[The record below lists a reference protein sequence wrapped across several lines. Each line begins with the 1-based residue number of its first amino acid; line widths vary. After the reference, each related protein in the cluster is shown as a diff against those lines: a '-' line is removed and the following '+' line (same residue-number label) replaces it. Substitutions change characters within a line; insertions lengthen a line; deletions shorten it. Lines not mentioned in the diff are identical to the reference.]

1 MARDKNDRSSTR
13 QNTKINQG
21 LASLRRQMT
30 GIYKDTY
37 STNPTVK
44 ADLERISTDIED
56 RINSALVRN
65 NASDV
70 ASISRLYA
78 AAKLKNTGD
87 GKMAD
92 SIEGFFTD
100 PIMTQQ
106 LTDSYLQNKWIR
118 ELDEEID
125 VVCKYMPK
133 LMECVNCIKDSILT
147 ADNFEKDYLTFTTK
161 DLSTSDLPA
170 FNTKI
175 DTINKKYKID
185 DRTDKWVLHTVKYG
199 EQFVYR
205 VPYKKALAILLN
217 NKSKYPTGYREST
230 EVSLLES
237 GNIPKSMQ
245 HDSNVSGMIPDIMKE
260 SKGIGKDLNIKL
272 EICRDSVL
280 SSAVN
285 ESSKMRKAIS
295 IAEQVSVQEAYKYLD
310 EAAQLEANASQ
321 NGGIFKMPKSK
332 NKKEETS
339 QDGLIDPNNEIK
351 PDSLKVTGCLL
362 KDLKRENVLLLY
374 MDNICLGYYYLEF
387 LSEEQES
394 NITTSI
400 FTSNAF
406 KTNPS
411 YATGSKVQDMH
422 NQHKSVDNLLRY
434 LSYAIAS
441 NLDEKFINSNTD
453 LKESIYAILKYNEVL
468 NSASLDRIRVTYI
481 SPEDMQHFMLE
492 EDPDTHRGISR
503 LLYALIPA
511 KLWVCLTLA
520 DTIAMLTRGQD
531 HRVYYVRQ
539 NVEQNIAA
547 TLINVI
553 NQIKKQ
559 NFNIM
564 QIESMNSILG
574 IIGKYNDFVIPVGP
588 SGDYPVQMEVMQGQD
603 INPQSE
609 FLEKLEEITI
619 NATGFPL
626 EYINARNTVD
636 FASQLT
642 MTNTKVMRM
651 VFKYQAKIEKSIGE
665 IMTVIYNN
673 EYEINDKKE
682 DNKWIIIKCVL
693 PAPIT
698 LSVNNLNQLME
709 IVNQQAEQFSL
720 IEYPDENDENI
731 TIKRNIYKQKYMK
744 YKLGTYLK
752 QNELS
757 VIKAQSDFEYELEYK
772 KVNNSSDNSGY

>member
-1 MARDKNDRSSTR
+1 MATKKNDNKSSLR
-13 QNTKINQG
+13 QNMKLNQG
-21 LASLRRQMT
+21 LFSLRKQMS
-30 GIYKDTY
+30 GLYRDTY
-37 STNPTVK
+37 STNPEVR

-56 RINSALVRN
+56 RINNALVRSN
-65 NASDV
+65 STDV
-70 ASISRLYA
+70 ADISRLYS
-78 AAKLKNTGD
+78 AAKLKTTMD
-87 GKMAD
+87 GKMASSVED
-92 SIEGFFTD
+92 FFND

-106 LTDSYLQNKWIR
+106 LTDSYMQNKWIE
-118 ELDEEID
+118 ELDNEID

-147 ADNFEKDYLTFTTK
+147 ADNFEKEYLTFTTN
-161 DLSTSDLPA
+161 DLASADLPA

-175 DTINKKYKID
+175 ETINRKYKLG
-185 DRTDKWVLHTVKYG
+185 DRVDKWVLHVVKYG

-205 VPYKKALAILLN
+205 VPYKKALALLLN
-217 NKSKYPTGYREST
+217 NRSKYPTSYKEST
-230 EVSLLES
+230 EVSLIES
-237 GNIPKSMQ
+237 GKIPKSMMR
-245 HDSNVSGMIPDIMKE
+245 DSYVNDNLQVLNKE
-260 SKGIGKDLNIKL
+260 ADGYNIKL
-272 EICRDSVL
+272 EICSGSVL
-280 SSAVN
+280 TSAVN
-285 ESSKMRKAIS
+285 ESSKMRKALA
-295 IAEQVSVQEAYKYLD
+295 IAESSSVQEAYKFLD
-310 EAAQLEANASQ
+310 ESATNEELQAS
-321 NGGIFKMPKSK
+321 IFKIPKN
-332 NKKEETS
+332 NKKENIS
-339 QDGLIDPNNEIK
+339 QDGLVNPDEVIQ
-351 PDSLKVTGCLL
+351 PDSLKVTGCLV
-362 KDLKRENVLLLY
+362 KDLKHENVILLY
-374 MDNICLGYYYLEF
+374 MDNICLGYYYIEF
-387 LSEEQES
+387 LSKEEEAS
-394 NITTSI
+394 MTSSI
-400 FTSNAF
+400 FTNNAF

-411 YATGSKVQDMH
+411 YATGARVQDMQ
-422 NQHKSVDNLLRY
+422 NQVKSVDNLLKY
-434 LSYAIAS
+434 LSYAIAN
-441 NLDEKFINSNTD
+441 NLDEKFINNNTD
-453 LKESIYAILKYNEVL
+453 LKESIYAVLKHNEIL

-481 SPEDMQHFMLE
+481 APEDMEHLLLE

-503 LLYALIPA
+503 LQYALIPA

-531 HRVYYVRQ
+531 HRVYYVKQ

-564 QIESMNSILG
+564 QVESMNSILG

-603 INPQSE
+603 INPQTD
-609 FLEKLEEITI
+609 FLEKLEEVTI

-651 VFKYQAKIEKSIGE
+651 VFKYQSKTEKSLGN

-682 DNKWIIIKCVL
+682 DNKWIIVKCIL
-693 PAPIT
+693 PSPIT
-698 LSVNNLNQLME
+698 LSINNLNQLME

-720 IEYPDENDENI
+720 LEYPDDNDEQV
-731 TIKRNIYKQKYMK
+731 TIKRNIYKQKYVK

-752 QNELS
+752 QNELTI
-757 VIKAQSDFEYELEYK
+757 IKSQADFEYESAYN
-772 KVNNSSDNSGY
+772 KVPDSGEDTGSSY

>member
-1 MARDKNDRSSTR
+1 MARDNKDNKSSVR
-13 QNTKINQG
+13 QNMKINQG

-56 RINSALVRN
+56 RINSALNRN

-70 ASISRLYA
+70 AGISRLYS
-78 AAKLKNTGD
+78 AAKLKNTTD
-87 GKMAD
+87 GKMAN
-92 SIEGFFTD
+92 SIESFFTD
-100 PIMTQQ
+100 PTLTQQ
-106 LTDSYLQNKWIR
+106 LTDSYLQNKWII
-118 ELDEEID
+118 ELDNEID

-147 ADNFEKDYLTFTTK
+147 ADNFEKDFLTFTTK
-161 DLSTSDLPA
+161 DLATADLAA

-175 DTINKKYKID
+175 DTINKKYKFD
-185 DRTDKWVLHTVKYG
+185 DRVDRWTMNTVKYG

-217 NKSKYPTGYREST
+217 NKNKYPTGYHEST
-230 EVSLLES
+230 EISLLES
-237 GNIPKSMQ
+237 GKIPKSLQ
-245 HDSNVSGMIPDIMKE
+245 HDSNISSYIKDIKDA
-260 SKGIGKDLNIKL
+260 KDLNIKL
-272 EICRDSVL
+272 EICGDSIL
-280 SSAVN
+280 TSAVN
-285 ESSKMRKAIS
+285 ESSKMRKALS
-295 IAEQVSVQEAYKYLD
+295 IAEQSSVQEAYKYLD
-310 EAAQLEANASQ
+310 EAAKLEAEVTKN
-321 NGGIFKMPKSK
+321 NGIFKMPTRG
-332 NKKEETS
+332 KKEETS
-339 QDGLIDPNNEIK
+339 QDGLINQAEEIK
-351 PDSLKVTGCLL
+351 PENLKVTGCLL
-362 KDLKRENVLLLY
+362 KDLKRENIILLY
-374 MDNICLGYYYLEF
+374 MDNICLGYYYIEF
-387 LSEEQES
+387 LSKEQES
-394 NITTSI
+394 TLSSSI
-400 FTSNAF
+400 FTNNSF

-411 YATGSKVQDMH
+411 YATGSRVQDMQ
-422 NQHKSVDNLLRY
+422 NQVRSVDNLLKY

-453 LKESIYAILKYNEVL
+453 LRESIYAVLKYNEVL

-481 SPEDMQHFMLE
+481 APEDMQHFLLE
-492 EDPDTHRGISR
+492 EDPETHRGISR

-511 KLWVCLTLA
+511 KLWVCLTMA

-603 INPQSE
+603 INPQTD

-651 VFKYQAKIEKSIGE
+651 VFKYQAKMEKHIGE
-665 IMTVIYNN
+665 VMTVIYNN
-673 EYEINDKKE
+673 EYEVNDKKE
-682 DNKWIIIKCVL
+682 ENRWVTIKCVL

-698 LSVNNLNQLME
+698 LSINNLNQLME

-720 IEYPDENDENI
+720 IEYPDDNDD
-731 TIKRNIYKQKYMK
+731 TVQLKRNIYKLKYVK

-752 QNELS
+752 QNELN
-757 VIKAQSDFEYELEYK
+757 VIKSQADFEYEINYK
-772 KVNNSSDNSGY
+772 KSTNSDDNSGY